1 MREADGIILGSPVYF
16 SDIKPVLKALID
28 RSGREGRAELKS
40 YLLGIGGQ
48 IPRELEPH
56 NPNNIRAPLSVL

>member
-28 RSGREGRAELKS
+28 RSGHVGRAELKS
-40 YLLGIGGQ
+40 YLLGIGAQ
-48 IPRELEPH
+48 IPWGFEPCMPFLE
-56 NPNNIRAPLSVL
+56 RGS